1 MSHLRNGQEDDPS
14 ILDQVE
20 GGLKK
25 SAAALKEK
33 LPNPVH
39 KIIRKA
45 DDPQEATEH
54 ARDEMNDQAGDFFRE
69 QFKKQM
75 QSQIEEM
82 KKELQEKTTAN
93 ADHVHSKAEEV
104 KRKVQEHLL
113 EFKEKLGSVQESGEQ
128 MQRSISE
135 NSSSSGRIKGANDIK
150 GVSSMKSSASIK
162 GPKDIK
168 GLASIKTYHS

>member
-1 MSHLRNGQEDDPS
+1 MTHSQNDEEKKNT
-14 ILDQVE
+14 IVDQVE

-25 SAAALKEK
+25 SAHVIKDK
-33 LPNPVH
+33 MPNPVS

-54 ARDEMNDQAGDFFRE
+54 AKDEMSDQAGDFFRQ
-69 QFKKQM
+69 QFEKQM
-75 QSQIEEM
+75 QSKIEDM
-82 KKELQEKTTAN
+82 KEELQEKTSAN

-104 KRKVQEHLL
+104 KGKVQEHLL
-113 EFKEKLGSVQESGEQ
+113 EFKDKLGSVKESGEQ
-128 MQRSISE
+128 IQDSISE

-150 GVSSMKSSASIK
+150 GVSHIKSSASIK

-168 GLASIKTYHS
+168 GLSSIKTYHS

>member
-1 MSHLRNGQEDDPS
+1 MSHLRNGQEEDPS

-20 GGLKK
+20 GGIKK
-25 SAAALKEK
+25 SAAVIKDK
-33 LPNPVH
+33 LPNPVN

-54 ARDEMNDQAGDFFRE
+54 ATDEMSDQAGDFFRE
-69 QFKKQM
+69 QFKRQM
-75 QSQIEEM
+75 QSQIEDM
-82 KKELQEKTTAN
+82 KGELQEKTSAN

-104 KRKVQEHLL
+104 KQKVQEHLL
-113 EFKEKLGSVQESGEQ
+113 EFKEKLGSVKESGEQ

-150 GVSSMKSSASIK
+150 DISHIKSSASIK

-168 GLASIKTYHS
+168 GLSSIKTYHS